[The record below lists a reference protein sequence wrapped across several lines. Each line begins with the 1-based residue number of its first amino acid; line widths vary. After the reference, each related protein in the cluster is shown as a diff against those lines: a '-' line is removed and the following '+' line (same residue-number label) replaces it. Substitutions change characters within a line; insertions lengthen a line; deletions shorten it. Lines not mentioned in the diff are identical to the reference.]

1 VKGFD
6 GYMFL
11 MPSDASRHGDDVAR
25 LRAIAE
31 MDGLDG
37 WLLGGRDDRRLRRG
51 DDRPR
56 RGGRRSRSRVFA
68 MPLAAVGTQTGTID
82 AALAAASTL
91 HGVTDVLAPPPA
103 GLR

>member
-11 MPSDASRHGDDVAR
+11 MPSGASRHGDDVAR

-51 DDRPR
+51 
-56 RGGRRSRSRVFA
+56 GRRSRSRVFA
-68 MPLAAVGTQTGTID
+68 MPLAAVSTQTGTID